1 MKSRGDKKGCFHFPF
16 CGLLYLYCIMMHH
29 QLHTKLCK
37 DMYDKMK
44 KSLEERK
51 DEKMSVTEH
60 KKQAPKEVRC
70 KIVTISDT
78 RTEETDKSGQLLH
91 ELLKEAGH
99 TVTSYEIVKDD
110 KESIQ
115 QAVLAGY
122 HREDVDVVL
131 TNGGTGIT
139 KRDVTIEAV
148 SALLDKEI
156 VGFGE
161 LFRMISYLE
170 DIGSSAMLSR
180 AIGGTIGRKVV
191 FSMPGSSGA
200 VRLAMNKLILPE
212 LGHIT
217 FELHRQ

>member
-1 MKSRGDKKGCFHFPF
+1 
-16 CGLLYLYCIMMHH
+16 
-29 QLHTKLCK
+29 
-37 DMYDKMK
+37 
-44 KSLEERK
+44 
-51 DEKMSVTEH
+51 MSVNEH

-78 RTEETDKSGQLLH
+78 RTKETDKSGQLLH

-148 SALLDKEI
+148 SALLHKEI